1 MAGIVVEER
10 LNHFYSSLWDR
21 QGHPPS
27 ASVTLE
33 TLLDIGIALHDDCA
47 QSDLSHNENIPDFLR
62 HYSAAIAEIKNSRI
76 NKNDFIHIKPLAKGQ
91 FGTVNIVRSKI
102 NNQVYA
108 MKIMEK
114 QHLLRQRDQS
124 FFMEERDVLV
134 QSSGSNWFP
143 VLYAAFQD
151 ADNLY
156 LAMEYAPGG
165 DLFSVLDRSENAI
178 LAEDTAKFYIAEMVL
193 AIAELHKLG
202 YVHRDIK
209 PQNILID
216 AKGHI
221 KLADFG
227 SCIRLDANGLVTS
240 NVPVGTC
247 DYISPEVLRA
257 REGNKGYTQSCDWW
271 SLGIVIYEM
280 LQGDPP
286 FYSESIPET
295 YAKIMTHQ
303 ISLEF
308 DDETAKVS
316 DDAKDL
322 IRRLLCDPDCR
333 LGKQGLEEIQRHPFF
348 RNIDWKELRCQ
359 SPPFLP
365 EISAPDDTSYFSPND
380 EDLDEPSLSFRTLGR
395 STFRE
400 FQGKHL
406 PFIGYTYSAA
416 IAPPGSTLS
425 LDWPSTPLSF
435 CITTPSLQAQSP
447 RRSKAGESEVSQY
460 QHTIDQLNKQ
470 TTDYQAQIEHLE
482 RERDRLDILLSQKS
496 QEAEQVQHQ
505 LQATV
510 SQLRQEL
517 AQVTTQRTLETE
529 VCSLASESPLDND
542 AVDSSE
548 PCEGDGSTL
557 RSKPSIRNHRQAAQE
572 LTSML
577 ATHHSDRFKELIET
591 LEQKIVT
598 LEQKRVMEQRDAQA
612 QLKTIAAQLK
622 QDRLKESTLKQWLD
636 DFQSKSQSIEGDLCT
651 IKQGLSS
658 LTQQNGLE
666 LQKREEQMAVTQ
678 HQDERREVIELKA
691 RLNQELTERQELEQR
706 ITDLLVWVQREAGT
720 RTFMETMLTTAQV
733 GRQEAEDRLQSHRQL
748 VHNHQQLIDT
758 LRSQLVGSE
767 KELEVQRT
775 LNAELRITHDQHQ
788 HEMEQTLDRERAQW
802 DTWGMH
808 LEAEIRHLRKELV
821 FKEQKLQEIVSKLI
835 AVETSKA
842 ITGAGTPH
850 RDAADRSSSR
860 LLGKRSKIQIHNLQ
874 KQLMML
880 EHRLSEK
887 ELENLQL
894 RQLSPASSF
903 ASMLPTS
910 PTMSNASLPGKP
922 ASPHPLGMPGRGR
935 PVSLPPDAPGG
946 SVPLSHDASMA
957 MPPTPLTSMDATQS
971 LSNLGLHDQPSH
983 GDLRSPSP
991 LASPPLH
998 NQSRLYQLPPP
1009 QMATMYQGGKPLSVS
1024 RPRSQSSQQRGSNAM
1039 VRASYGAPPPHPH
1052 SSQGASARDLYE
1064 RLGAR
1069 HRPLAID
1076 PNYKGCHPPPASS
1089 PHRELARPLPPTSPS
1104 PGPVVSRALQIT
1116 DHPTQARGSDDSPP
1130 TAHVSL
1136 KPNTTGSSQATD
1148 ALSAAATNQ
1157 WANKPNRSV
1166 AHRHSFHKL
1175 LKFGTNWTKTGSSVN
1190 APVAAAGANMGPDM
1204 ALAHH
1209 SPVKRS

>member
-1 MAGIVVEER
+1 MAAIAVEER
-10 LNHFYSSLWDR
+10 LNHFYSSLLDR
-21 QGHPPS
+21 PGHPPS
-27 ASVTLE
+27 SMLTLE
-33 TLLDIGIALHDDCA
+33 TLLDIGTALHDDCA

-62 HYSAAIAEIKNSRI
+62 RYSAAVAETKNSRI

-108 MKIMEK
+108 MKVMEK

-134 QSSGSNWFP
+134 QASGSDWFP
-143 VLYAAFQD
+143 ALYAAFQD
-151 ADNLY
+151 AENLY

-178 LAEDTAKFYIAEMVL
+178 LPEDTAKFYIAEMVL
-193 AIAELHKLG
+193 AIAELHRLG

-240 NVPVGTC
+240 KVPVGTC

-257 REGNKGYTQSCDWW
+257 REGNKAYTQSCDWW

-308 DDETAKVS
+308 DDEIAKLS

-322 IRRLLCDPDCR
+322 IRHLLCDLDRR
-333 LGKQGLEEIQRHPFF
+333 LGKQGLDDIQRHPFF
-348 RNIDWKELRCQ
+348 RSIDWKELRRQ
-359 SPPFLP
+359 TPPFLP

-425 LDWPSTPLSF
+425 LDWPSTPPSF

-447 RRSKAGESEVSQY
+447 RRSKVGEPDVSQY
-460 QHTIDQLNKQ
+460 QQTIDQLTKQ

-482 RERDRLDILLSQKS
+482 RERDRLDILLSQTT
-496 QEAEQVQHQ
+496 QEAEQGQRQ

-510 SQLRQEL
+510 TQLRQEL
-517 AQVTTQRTLETE
+517 AKVTTQRALETE
-529 VCSLASESPLDND
+529 VPPVAPGASLADG
-542 AVDSSE
+542 
-548 PCEGDGSTL
+548 EGDDLEHLEDDHSVL
-557 RSKPSIRNHRQAAQE
+557 RSKPSIRNHHQAAQE

-591 LEQKIVT
+591 LEQKIVV
-598 LEQKRVMEQRDAQA
+598 LENKRAMEQRDAQA
-612 QLKTIAAQLK
+612 HLEMIAAQLK
-622 QDRLKESTLKQWLD
+622 QDRLKESTLRQWLD

-658 LTQQNGLE
+658 LTQQNGFE
-666 LQKREEQMAVTQ
+666 LQKREEQMAVIQ
-678 HQDERREVIELKA
+678 HQEERREIDELKA
-691 RLNQELTERQELEQR
+691 RLNQELAERQELEQR
-706 ITDLLVWVQREAGT
+706 ITDLLAWVQREAGT

-748 VHNHQQLIDT
+748 VHDHQQLIDT

-775 LNAELRITHDQHQ
+775 LNAELRITHDQHR

-802 DTWGMH
+802 DMWGMH

-842 ITGAGTPH
+842 ISGTGTPH

-860 LLGKRSKIQIHNLQ
+860 LLGKRSKVQIQSLQ

-894 RQLSPASSF
+894 RQLSPTGSL
-903 ASMLPTS
+903 ASMLPSS
-910 PTMSNASLPGKP
+910 PTMSNTSLQGNP
-922 ASPHPLGMPGRGR
+922 SHPHPLRMSDRGR
-935 PVSLPPDAPGG
+935 PVSLPPDAPAG
-946 SVPLSHDASMA
+946 SVPLSPDASMV
-957 MPPTPLTSMDATQS
+957 MPPTPLTSMDAS
-971 LSNLGLHDQPSH
+971 LSLSSVGLQDQPSH

-998 NQSRLYQLPPP
+998 KQASSYRLPPP
-1009 QMATMYQGGKPLSVS
+1009 QMATMYQGGKPLPLS
-1024 RPRSQSSQQRGSNAM
+1024 RPRSQSSQRPESNAM
-1039 VRASYGAPPPHPH
+1039 IRAPNGTALSRPDA
-1052 SSQGASARDLYE
+1052 SQGASARDLYE
-1064 RLGAR
+1064 RLGTR

-1076 PNYKGCHPPPASS
+1076 PNYHSHHPPSVPS
-1089 PHRELARPLPPTSPS
+1089 PHREQVQPLPPTSPS

-1116 DHPTQARGSDDSPP
+1116 NHPPLTRGSDGSPSKSNATGGNQAVAALP
-1130 TAHVSL
+1130 IAASNSL
-1136 KPNTTGSSQATD
+1136 ATKPS
-1148 ALSAAATNQ
+1148 
-1157 WANKPNRSV
+1157 RSV
-1166 AHRHSFHKL
+1166 AHRNSFHKL
-1175 LKFGTNWTKTGSSVN
+1175 LKFGTNWTKAGFSSNGPTAADASTG
-1190 APVAAAGANMGPDM
+1190 PEI
-1204 ALAHH
+1204 ALTHH
-1209 SPVKRS
+1209 SPAKRL